1 MHLLRFGV
9 KSRNVLLLL
18 LLWVFQRTCVEWS
31 IKLQPGIVSRLER
44 FKATEKISQHCLFY
58 RSDVTSCILCF
69 LGVCFIHFVVSCCV
83 MMTKSFF
90 PNCRELSRNS
100 KRTHKLRHK
109 HKNTLCLQRIAGST
123 NCRTIRCYTQM
134 YIRESL
140 VNKIRQENRCKN
152 VEPSAN
158 FGHSVLASLQTLRR
172 CLNRPRSI

>member
-1 MHLLRFGV
+1 MFSFYSCCGSSKGHAWNDLSSFSLASFPDWKGS
-9 KSRNVLLLL
+9 K
-18 LLWVFQRTCVEWS
+18 
-31 IKLQPGIVSRLER
+31 RL
-44 FKATEKISQHCLFY
+44 KKISQHCLFY

-69 LGVCFIHFVVSCCV
+69 HGVCFIHFVVSCCV
-83 MMTKSFF
+83 MMTKSGF
-90 PNCRELSRNS
+90 PNCRELPRNS

-109 HKNTLCLQRIAGST
+109 HKNTLCLQRMGGST
-123 NCRTIRCYTQM
+123 NCRTIQCYTQM